1 MEERRTRYPGFNVL
15 SQVKEW
21 DPHTRDI
28 VLKRLGP
35 FPELKYLT
43 PEETQMLKTI
53 ASHIVYDN
61 REAILNYVIHH
72 LDQTLSSD
80 IGESERKPKTPPA
93 KDLIRQGLSALNKA
107 AQKMAQKPFTWLDTA
122 SQFKIIAS
130 LQTETV
136 EPIPEWK
143 RIPPK
148 GLFKKL
154 AGMIISAYYSHPTIW
169 SEIGYGGPAYP
180 RGYVRIEPGL
190 TDPWEAKHHE

>member
-35 FPELKYLT
+35 FQGLKFLT
-43 PEETQMLKTI
+43 PEEATMIKTI
-53 ASHIVYDN
+53 ASHILYEN
-61 REAILNYVIHH
+61 REGILNYVVHH
-72 LDQTLSSD
+72 LDQTLASN

-93 KDLIRQGLSALNKA
+93 KDLIRQGLTALNKV
-107 AQKMAQKPFTWLDTA
+107 AQKTAQKPFTWLDGA
-122 SQFKIIAS
+122 SQFKIIAA

-136 EPIPEWK
+136 EPIPDWS

-148 GLFKKL
+148 ELFVKL
-154 AGMIISAYYSHPTIW
+154 AGMMTKAYYSHPTIW
-169 SEIGYGGPAYP
+169 SEIGYAGPAYP
-180 RGYVRIEPGL
+180 RGYVRIESGL
-190 TDPWEAKHHE
+190 TDPWEAKRHD